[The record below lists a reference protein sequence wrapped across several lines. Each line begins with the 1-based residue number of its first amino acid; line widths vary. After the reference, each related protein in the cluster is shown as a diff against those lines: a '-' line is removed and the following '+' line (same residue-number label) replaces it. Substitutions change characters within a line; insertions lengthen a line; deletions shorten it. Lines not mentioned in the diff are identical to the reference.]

1 MCLSFVVGA
10 QLKSVAHMPWRAMVY
25 KSLGTFIDDLF
36 AFVIKMPWMHRLS
49 CLRDDLIFFIF
60 LYQARRSFGTHTHRA
75 RAPNTSA
82 QAREGASER
91 HRSRA
96 FDTPRGVLRWNTTAA
111 RQCAQQDQGAGTRT
125 SLARVPRGWRSV
137 VRDARTY
144 RNPVN
149 DRTSSPQY
157 RRLLR
162 MWSRRCAPPPQ
173 RWIYPVDKL
182 RINEFGQVTEEFIE
196 NEQNVE
202 RVAKAPRLV
211 STSAGAAADGGDSAS
226 KGGASDEG
234 GGDKQ
239 KDARRETDGID

>member
-1 MCLSFVVGA
+1 M
-10 QLKSVAHMPWRAMVY
+10 
-25 KSLGTFIDDLF
+25 
-36 AFVIKMPWMHRLS
+36 
-49 CLRDDLIFFIF
+49 
-60 LYQARRSFGTHTHRA
+60 
-75 RAPNTSA
+75 
-82 QAREGASER
+82 
-91 HRSRA
+91 
-96 FDTPRGVLRWNTTAA
+96 
-111 RQCAQQDQGAGTRT
+111 
-125 SLARVPRGWRSV
+125 
-137 VRDARTY
+137 RDARKY

-211 STSAGAAADGGDSAS
+211 STGAGAAADGGDSAS
-226 KGGASDEG
+226 EGGASDEG

-239 KDARRETDGID
+239 EDARRETDDID